1 MTKMKLTLC
10 LFALISYNVAGAQA
24 MTSGMADGNSSH
36 TSSGSSAVSSSSSSN
51 YSSYSTSG
59 TVPAKARPEEAFAYQ
74 LQQAKEIAIAINA
87 RRMQKINSQMQSI
100 QFNNPFNGAEPHTGF
115 TDWNKEKSKFD
126 NNTDNQDY
134 STLSTTVN
142 TTYKYSSGYVNYNSL
157 TTKMTPSDKVDFTE
171 TELETTGRED
181 IKKQYLT
188 KVSDETIDKTID
200 EIEDEDVKSRL
211 KSIKEIHNETHDLFE
226 KMIDDFF
233 KPYPPE
239 MQDRIDNFFKPYPP
253 DVQERIDRFFGNYKG
268 KVLVS
273 FAKANSYVRE
283 KAEQMK
289 DYAPIAELIFDKYN
303 SLRQ

>member
-1 MTKMKLTLC
+1 MKKMRLIIYLFTLVC
-10 LFALISYNVAGAQA
+10 YNVAGAQA
-24 MTSGMADGNSSH
+24 LTSSMADGNSSH
-36 TSSGSSAVSSSSSSN
+36 TSSGSSAVSSYSGGS
-51 YSSYSTSG
+51 SSYSTSG
-59 TVPAKARPEEAFAYQ
+59 SVPAKARPEEAFAYQ
-74 LQQAKEIAIAINA
+74 LQQAKEIAIAINV

-100 QFNNPFNGAEPHTGF
+100 QFNNPFNGAEPQTGF

-126 NNTDNQDY
+126 NNADNQDY

-142 TTYKYSSGYVNYNSL
+142 NTHQYSSGYVNFNSL
-157 TTKMTPSDKVDFTE
+157 TTKMTPSIKVDFTE
-171 TELETTGRED
+171 TELETNSRED
-181 IKKQYLT
+181 IQKQYLT
-188 KVSDETIDKTID
+188 KVADETIDKTID

-211 KSIKEIHNETHDLFE
+211 KSIKEIHNETYDLFE

-253 DVQERIDRFFGNYKG
+253 DVQERIDRFFGDYEG

-289 DYAPIAELIFDKYN
+289 DYAPIGELIFDKYN